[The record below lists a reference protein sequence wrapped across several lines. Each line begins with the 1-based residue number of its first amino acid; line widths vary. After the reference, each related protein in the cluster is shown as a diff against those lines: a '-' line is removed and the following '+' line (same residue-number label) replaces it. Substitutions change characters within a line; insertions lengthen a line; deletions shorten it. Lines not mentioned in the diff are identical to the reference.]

1 MSAKGSEGNQGSCE
15 VGEGTPGSHLTR
27 IKSFVGP
34 SGSLLM
40 QERYEA

>member
-15 VGEGTPGSHLTR
+15 VGEGTQGSHLTR
-27 IKSFVGP
+27 IKSFAVP
-34 SGSLLM
+34 SGSSPM